1 MSIGLN
7 IHTERTEG
15 NWINNIGQ
23 ACEIWLVRFSRQ
35 LSRQKG
41 GKREGLGLGADVG
54 RAAGVWSSQGRP
66 VFGLSTHQCRLSGK
80 CLLSLQ
86 RESEAREKGVVS
98 LVS

>member
-23 ACEIWLVRFSRQ
+23 ACEIWLVRFSWQ

-41 GKREGLGLGADVG
+41 GKREGLGLGADMG
-54 RAAGVWSSQGRP
+54 RAAGVWSSPR
-66 VFGLSTHQCRLSGK
+66 K
-80 CLLSLQ
+80 ACLRAVYTSVQAEWQML
-86 RESEAREKGVVS
+86 AFFTKGI
-98 LVS
+98 